1 MVFNLKIFRQIVLL
15 GTKNLEWPLKYEMV
29 KVV

>member
-1 MVFNLKIFRQIVLL
+1 MVFDLKILRQIVLL

-29 KVV
+29 KAI